1 MIMINKYRNERIS
14 ITISRDTLKE
24 LDKLCLEECRNKS
37 KEVEFLIKYY
47 IAKKE
52 KE

>member
-1 MIMINKYRNERIS
+1 MIDRSRNERIS
-14 ITISRDTLKE
+14 ITLNKDILKE

-37 KEVEFLIKYY
+37 KEVQYIIKYY
-47 IAKKE
+47 LAHKKE